1 MQLGSPWTFFVT
13 PKFVLICNMI
23 MKMFRENQTLPN
35 HPTLALRFEEDFFIN
50 WVTNAADSKLK
61 FISFELERETRFELA
76 TSTLA
81 RLRST
86 N

>member
-1 MQLGSPWTFFVT
+1 
-13 PKFVLICNMI
+13 MI

-35 HPTLALRFEEDFFIN
+35 HPTLALRFEEDLAECGAFFIN